1 MSMNRCLLVLVLV
14 CAGGQAVAQYS
25 DECRDLA
32 RRLAVE
38 PGSLSAA
45 ELDLVRDCV
54 AALQRARLLGE
65 SVAAS
70 APLPCAHADEPA
82 TPDCPV
88 CPASA
93 AQECGRPA
101 APAAPASRAT
111 REKPRETGEDRR
123 PRTYIPK
130 Y

>member
-1 MSMNRCLLVLVLV
+1 MSMSRWLVVLVLV
-14 CAGGQAVAQYS
+14 CAGGHAMAQYS

-45 ELDLVRDCV
+45 ELDLVRDCL
-54 AALQRARLLGE
+54 ASLQRAQLLGE
-65 SVAAS
+65 SVAAG
-70 APLPCAHADEPA
+70 APLPCVAEGQPVVPA
-82 TPDCPV
+82 CPV
-88 CPASA
+88 CPSA
-93 AQECGRPA
+93 AAQVCVH
-101 APAAPASRAT
+101 PAAPASRAL
-111 REKPRETGEDRR
+111 REKPRDTGEDRR